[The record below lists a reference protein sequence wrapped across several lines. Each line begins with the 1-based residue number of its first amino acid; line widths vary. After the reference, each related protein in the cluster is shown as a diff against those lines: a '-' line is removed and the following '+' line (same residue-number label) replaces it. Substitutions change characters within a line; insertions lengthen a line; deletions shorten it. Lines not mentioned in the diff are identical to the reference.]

1 MGIKDLFSEKT
12 TGIIAKTS
20 LEEEVVRNTP
30 ELESSENIKEQR
42 ERIDRFIPLV
52 DFSDPNNFVHYGS
65 AEAYYKDAIS
75 RIYNQYPYDGTA
87 REKQEFFNKSAYLD
101 LYLFENEY
109 PRTTGYINF
118 SADGW
123 GTISSPGS
131 ALTGAGDSPHGGFGA
146 PASADLEYIKVVG
159 GPHTASGGMSGSLA
173 LTFDDSNIY
182 NSDIYGFE
190 GVDSMGRVGTRESN
204 LKFDLS
210 KGVSTEFWIKKGDYQ
225 YGRARGSVMI
235 VSSTPSEYDGHYLV
249 MSSSDGTG
257 RQYQFDDDQD
267 GSQTGTTLTNPRR
280 VRIDI
285 TGDSSAN
292 AIAAKVVTAI
302 NHENGHNGKI
312 IASQPSAMSNVV
324 QLIQATHGPA
334 GNHGIFNYFSLP
346 PHNTPI
352 SAVPAHTV
360 YQPYSFSSSVDF
372 ISPTSRVAHRARPAE
387 EAVFDLWNGAASS
400 SVGYGRLLITLSGSS
415 NSENPFKVHLAS
427 GSNVWD
433 MSFGGSTTTTASLK
447 DTWNHVAFT
456 FLSSSADNQL
466 QTNFYLNGTLQDSQ
480 TTTTVPFGQV
490 TGSLIA
496 YIGALQTAPSGNSYF
511 DGTSAAL
518 NMTGYGK
525 FSGSLDEFRY
535 WKSKRTERDIQRNWW
550 TQVRGGTNK
559 DIANAE
565 LGVYYKFNEG
575 ITGTS
580 SVDRSVLDY
589 SGRISNGDWV
599 GYPSSNARNTGSA
612 IISASAA
619 PSEFEDPIIYS
630 HHDEVQSLYNTLAA
644 TGSVYDNQN
653 NASIKD
659 SIPSWIQEDEELNGA
674 GHLDKITQIMGSY
687 FDTLHLQVES
697 LSEFAEASYP
707 TASHMKTVPFSD
719 HLLSSQGLYA
729 PEIFVEAS
737 ILEHFAN
744 RKDDKEYSVD
754 INDVKNQIYQ
764 NIYNNLIFIYKSK
777 GTEKAFRNLIHCYG
791 LGDEVIKFNA
801 YGNNTTF
808 KLDDTYYN
816 STIRKNYIDFN
827 SLDRFGGTVYQNS
840 SSNTET
846 TDVTYVSGTNAN
858 FANTAEVEV
867 IFPRKLEFSDT
878 GHFYTPFLSASI
890 FGYHTASADPS
901 KFNWP
906 ANTILD
912 QNFEIY
918 AVRTHEESKDVYFQ
932 ITSSALPGFSLT
944 SSVYSNVYDNQK
956 WNFAVRF
963 KDAKWPYSTGITG
976 SGTPNDV
983 KMEFIGYNT
992 EYGVVKNQFSL
1003 TASGLNDKFLTG
1015 HRRYYAGASRTN
1027 FTGAIATN
1035 TDVKISSVR
1044 HWATYLNDAV
1054 IKAHSLDPENFG
1066 VLHPARNTI
1075 FAADSTDYKVDNNEL
1090 LESETL
1096 ALHWDFS
1103 QITGSDALGQF
1114 EVDDA
1119 CSGSVSLRSRY
1130 PSDGNLSHIIAN
1142 MYAGRGYFP
1151 STTSSA
1157 KVVDKNYVASSKQRL
1172 PEVVN
1177 SDDAVNVL
1185 SQDDDL
1191 FPSDPAVSQTF
1202 FAFEK
1207 SMYGIISQEMLNIF
1221 GTIVEFNNLI
1231 GEVTSKYRSGY
1242 KDLDR
1247 LRALFFEKI
1256 ENNPDLDKFID
1267 YYKWIDNSLSV
1278 MIQQLVPAS
1287 ANVADEIRTVVESH
1301 IFERSSYRH
1310 QYPMVNDLNTAATAI
1325 EGVEGGVKGIGELA
1339 YDWKHGHAPVSD
1351 AQGTNALWWRERA
1364 GRDNA
1369 RFGTSTSIN
1378 SARGSINDIILS
1390 FNSSSYSKEHFG
1402 GQGTDRYQG
1411 SSYSLRQLS
1420 SPFKLTAD
1428 IKSSPDR
1435 LIHGGYNFPR
1445 SQKPDLVANIIRP
1458 GSPTSLKVS
1467 KGSFKDIAAAET
1479 GKPIVETKRRFEQ
1492 TTTDNSSISG
1502 EFEGD
1507 GKAEVFSPVVLYSSS
1522 ATTGY
1527 ISNTSNVE
1535 FAGYHTDVY
1544 GPSYETPMQGPFT
1557 GEHVG
1562 GKQHRH
1568 ISPTINPALTSS
1580 DNRPEAWEVH
1590 NGNTFTTRSSMH
1602 YPPAYAS
1609 YHRDGLAKR
1618 PVNIKNVQYSTASAI
1633 LGNYSN
1639 TYEIVQTSD
1648 RSINKSDFVR
1658 NEGYSSA
1665 SAGTEVFSDLVDY
1678 TKPTRRKT
1686 PHVIVERFSAPGDPA
1701 TMGDAAGG
1709 SGLDFSSAQ
1718 YSPYNNLNYRNL
1730 VIRQPLQSQLV
1741 ERSEQFGIRSGS
1753 FISEAEYYTLNTTAS
1768 YHKVNANKLQRIV
1781 YTNDQFGGNAAA
1793 CGTGSMYDN
1802 YYVQHMIPRSD
1813 RQYTWINASVLS
1825 SDPESLG
1832 YFPKDGLASS
1842 SAGLVAA
1849 VSFVSSSAMGAEN
1862 LLGSA
1867 VGTVPVPY
1875 ARATNPAEFTPVD
1888 FVGLNTSI
1896 VEPISGSDFTLGY
1909 ALPASSYNYYN
1920 WADMGAY
1927 ALATSNPESFLQR
1940 IGYWTA
1946 TNKTFRDDA
1955 YALNSILSHRNGPY
1969 GHPTWKQIR
1978 VGEGALARFY
1988 RRNNIYTHTPLGGVE
2003 KTVSTPNGL
2012 MTVRDKYA
2020 SSLFISQSVVTSRC
2034 KPITQQLLVKSGVR
2048 RTIEVSADYIKA
2060 VVVRSTYANGITYF
2074 DDNNFNQK
2082 TGIKARRGFSS
2093 YDEIKKMYLYGALD
2107 STTSPV
2113 VGVRRVHYSEVVY
2126 PSIANSYTNKV
2137 RGRTGYQ
2144 NNFWRDSRTD
2154 RTTLAA
2160 TKKDRNSMGY
2170 VLAQSAWALDADETF
2185 AEQTQT
2191 TYPVTGGLVGH
2202 AATGYKPGEL
2212 QNRNVQFHSG
2222 SRQGGGRKFLR
2233 GGPLY
2238 SRYHIMPTTA
2248 SVIPRW
2254 GMVGVQNHLRTPGI
2268 SDYNFGLHKGSMFR
2282 GQAKWEAGTKAGR
2295 AYGTASAFTA
2305 SARAPFADTYDEW
2318 FSEIRS
2324 KGQAMSIIPEFRIS
2338 EHMSFYKNNDYDF
2351 TVTNPIA
2358 LQIPGAPTGSN
2369 IPQNESEDKFY
2380 KVFTNSDFL
2389 KHFDIIK
2396 DDHKD
2401 FVEPWSITIKC
2412 KAIKKFIAYD
2422 GFYPAERTL
2431 QMASQFS
2438 KSYGS
2443 HIKYTGANRA
2453 QAAALRSFVT
2463 PLFAPGILYNTI
2475 KSGIAVDYPIMT
2487 GSFAKRPIFD
2497 LNSAYTDPATATGE
2511 YQQQLYSASFAI
2523 ASNSRPVA
2531 ATYDHGHGWD
2541 KRIPFEALL
2550 EPERYMSYVN
2560 IADDE
2565 PSPYCWVDATSSWAG
2580 RGNNLYKYMMHNF
2593 LAETTSFFMKGGTTT
2608 SLKSKPESEWLS
2620 ITPGR
2625 PYGMRIK
2632 IRRSMNSVKPPTG
2645 PWGEFPLP
2653 QNAALFSA
2661 YEPEVVEIGDYEA
2674 TQMRAMGAGSNNA
2687 TPRENFTMYSR
2698 PSAFGPPLAGV
2709 MPTNN
2714 AGMYRASGSI
2724 FEFGSDNGIY
2734 GSHTPPYYD
2743 GESWIDIVHYSK
2755 GLVAVS
2761 SSHPTR
2767 PHTWAMVSGS
2777 DVEYPAYQPTMTEIF
2792 SLANAAVFNSGD
2804 GGTPGDGTFVRYWR
2818 YDQEELGR
2826 NLGSAIPS
2834 SYHRYNAA
2842 GIGPAGGSYINN
2854 WAMQGDASLNIFK
2867 QDGTRWSIES
2877 KFETP
2882 MLNFNHVTSSDG
2894 TFTPRDSLDASS
2906 TIPRGMWH
2914 QFGRLPKADEGVF
2927 LEVTD
2932 IPDGWL
2938 ANHPSATLIH
2948 DPAGIISANNRTP
2961 RIHDNLTSANIST
2974 ISYYNQYNLPQ
2985 ASFSAFGSDYSV
2997 QSMGSLIDVCG
3008 FGTAP
3013 KKFGK
3018 LRGSK
3023 KIWEAIVA
3031 IPFIIKKG
3039 RRKFFTLPP
3048 DDSGVMPGPSI
3059 ADQMIK
3065 MQKYVIPPK
3074 FDFTRNDTAKK
3085 IAMYIFEFEH
3095 KLDKD
3100 DLSHIWQNL
3109 PPKLGVKAESARA
3122 TVSHELFTNE
3132 LMGNW
3137 KSVANLQATTTE
3149 RSGIKS
3155 EVRWMVFKAKQRAKT
3170 DYFGTMGNAQH
3181 SAYADIPEYSYNWPY
3196 DFCSIVEMASLEPEI
3211 EFGVEEMKLKD
3222 AVQAKLNAEAEA
3234 WFGATLGTVGGTSAG
3249 AAQFQSILS
3258 TGPAGITNNISA
3270 FTSNL
3275 VTDEDK
3281 KAQRSAEWAN
3291 FMASS
3296 NKSLT
3301 GVWDDYAND
3310 LAIDEGVDEF
3320 NWGSFTSLLSSI
3332 LIIIGGTVAAIMTGG
3347 AAGVLIMGLAAVSSA
3362 LSAAGSGYLY
3372 ARYPEAIAEKV
3383 EPILWRQQGNWINNA
3398 VIPTAR
3404 DREHGTH
3411 FLKTTSTG
3419 TSHSI
3424 TGGGNL

>member
-109 PRTTGYINF
+109 PRTTGYAIL

-123 GTISSPGS
+123 GTLSSPGL
-131 ALTGAGDSPHGGFGA
+131 ALTGGYGLSDSV
-146 PASADLEYIKVVG
+146 EYIKVVG

-204 LKFDLS
+204 LRFDLS
-210 KGVSTEFWIKKGDYQ
+210 KGVSTEFWLKKG
-225 YGRARGSVMI
+225 SWI
-235 VSSTPSEYDGHYLV
+235 TS
-249 MSSSDGTG
+249 
-257 RQYQFDDDQD
+257 
-267 GSQTGTTLTNPRR
+267 LTEKE
-280 VRIDI
+280 
-285 TGDSSAN
+285 T
-292 AIAAKVVTAI
+292 
-302 NHENGHNGKI
+302 
-312 IASQPSAMSNVV
+312 
-324 QLIQATHGPA
+324 
-334 GNHGIFNYFSLP
+334 
-346 PHNTPI
+346 
-352 SAVPAHTV
+352 
-360 YQPYSFSSSVDF
+360 
-372 ISPTSRVAHRARPAE
+372 
-387 EAVFDLWNGAASS
+387 VFDLWNAQPSS
-400 SVGYGRLLITLSGSS
+400 SAGYGRLLVYVTGAGPATTGQ
-415 NSENPFKVHLAS
+415 NPFRVHLAS

-496 YIGALQTAPSGNSYF
+496 YIGALQTTPSGNAY
-511 DGTSAAL
+511 DGLSMA
-518 NMTGYGK
+518 GYGK
-525 FSGSLDEFRY
+525 FSGSLDELRY

-612 IISASAA
+612 IVSASAA

-644 TGSVYDNQN
+644 TGSVYDDQN

-659 SIPSWIQEDEELNGA
+659 SIPSWIQEDEELNGS

-744 RKDDKEYSVD
+744 RKDDKEYSID

-867 IFPRKLEFSDT
+867 IFPRKLGFSDT

-1151 STTSSA
+1151 STISSS

-1310 QYPMVNDLNTAATAI
+1310 QYPMVNDLNTAATAV

-1351 AQGTNALWWRERA
+1351 SQSTNALWWRERA
-1364 GRDNA
+1364 SRDNA
-1369 RFGTSTSIN
+1369 RFGTSTSVN

-1479 GKPIVETKRRFEQ
+1479 GKPTVETKRRFEQ

-1602 YPPAYAS
+1602 HPPAYAS
-1609 YHRDGLAKR
+1609 YHRDVLAKR

-1665 SAGTEVFSDLVDY
+1665 SAGTEVFSDLVGY

-1768 YHKVNANKLQRIV
+1768 YHKVNANRLQRIV
-1781 YTNDQFGGNAAA
+1781 HTNDQFGGKAAA

-1813 RQYTWINASVLS
+1813 RQYTWINASILS
-1825 SDPESLG
+1825 ADPESLG
-1832 YFPKDGLASS
+1832 YFPKDGLTSS

-1849 VSFVSSSAMGAEN
+1849 VSFCSSSDFGAEDY
-1862 LLGSA
+1862 LGSA
-1867 VGTVPVPY
+1867 VGTIPTPY

-1888 FVGLNTSI
+1888 FVGLNTII

-1909 ALPASSYNYYN
+1909 ALPASSNNYYN
-1920 WADMGAY
+1920 WADMGSFAMN
-1927 ALATSNPESFLQR
+1927 TSNPESFLQR
-1940 IGYWTA
+1940 IGYSA
-1946 TNKTFRDDA
+1946 TIKDSFSDSA

-1978 VGEGALARFY
+1978 VGEGALGRFY

-2003 KTVSTPNGL
+2003 KTVSTPHGL

-2048 RTIEVSADYIKA
+2048 RTVEVSDDYIKA

-2093 YDEIKKMYLYGALD
+2093 YDEIKKMYLYGALE

-2185 AEQTQT
+2185 AEQTHT

-2222 SRQGGGRKFLR
+2222 SRLGGGRAFLR

-2254 GMVGVQNHLRTPGI
+2254 GMVGVQNHLRAPGI
-2268 SDYNFGLHKGSMFR
+2268 SDYNFGLHQGSMFR

-2295 AYGTASAFTA
+2295 SYGTGSVFTA
-2305 SARAPFADTYDEW
+2305 SARAPFTDTYDEW

-2338 EHMSFYKNNDYDF
+2338 EHMSFYKNYDYDF

-2431 QMASQFS
+2431 QMATQFS
-2438 KSYGS
+2438 KSYTS
-2443 HIKYTGANRA
+2443 HLKYTGADRA
-2453 QAAALRSFVT
+2453 ADAALRSFVK

-2487 GSFAKRPIFD
+2487 GSFSKRPIFD
-2497 LNSAYTDPATATGE
+2497 LNSAYTNPATATGE

-2523 ASNSRPVA
+2523 ASNSTPLSA
-2531 ATYDHGHGWD
+2531 GSAYAHGAGWD

-2565 PSPYCWVDATSSWAG
+2565 PSPYCFANVTSSWSG
-2580 RGNNLYKYMMHNF
+2580 RGNHLYKYMMHNF
-2593 LAETTSFFMKGGTTT
+2593 LAETINFFMKGGSTT

-2620 ITPGR
+2620 VTPGR

-2653 QNAALFSA
+2653 QNAALFSTT
-2661 YEPEVVEIGDYEA
+2661 EPHVVESDDYVTVFPA
-2674 TQMRAMGAGSNNA
+2674 GFGAGNNNA
-2687 TPRENFTMYSR
+2687 TPKESFTMYSR

-2709 MPTNN
+2709 MPTNT

-2743 GESWIDIVHYSK
+2743 GESWIDIVHYAK

-2761 SSHPTR
+2761 GNSGLS

-2792 SLANAAVFNSGD
+2792 SLAADAAFNSGD
-2804 GGTPGDGTFVRYWR
+2804 GGTPGDGTYVRYWR
-2818 YDQEELGR
+2818 YDQEELAR
-2826 NLGSAIPS
+2826 NLGAAIPN
-2834 SYHRYNAA
+2834 SYHKTAIA
-2842 GIGPAGGSYINN
+2842 GVGPAGGSYINN

-2867 QDGTRWSIES
+2867 AAGTVWSIES

-2894 TFTPRDSLDASS
+2894 TFTPRDSRNASS

-2914 QFGRLPKADEGVF
+2914 QFGRLPSADEGVY
-2927 LEVTD
+2927 LEVSD

-2938 ANHPSATLIH
+2938 TNHPSATLIH
-2948 DPAGIISANNRTP
+2948 DPAGNLGAGNRTP
-2961 RIHDNLTSANIST
+2961 RLPAKLTAPNISAT
-2974 ISYYNQYNLPQ
+2974 TYYNQYNLPQ
-2985 ASFSAFGSDYSV
+2985 QSTPGNYTV
-2997 QSMGSLIDVCG
+2997 QSMGSLVDVCG

-3018 LRGSK
+3018 LRTSK

-3048 DDSGVMPGPSI
+3048 DDSGVTAGPSI
-3059 ADQMIK
+3059 ADQMLK
-3065 MQKYVIPPK
+3065 MQKYVIPPR

-3155 EVRWMVFKAKQRAKT
+3155 EVRWMVFKAKQRAQT

-3196 DFCSIVEMASLEPEI
+3196 DFCSIVEMVSLEPEI
-3211 EFGVEEMKLKD
+3211 EFGVEEMKLRD

-3234 WFGATLGTVGGTSAG
+3234 WFGASLGGAAGSAAAG
-3249 AAQFQSILS
+3249 ATLFQPPTI
-3258 TGPAGITNNISA
+3258 AGIAADTSMLGSNIVS
-3270 FTSNL
+3270 
-3275 VTDEDK
+3275 DEDK
-3281 KAQRSAEWAN
+3281 QAKRIEEWSKFMDSAN
-3291 FMASS
+3291 SS
-3296 NKSLT
+3296 ET
-3301 GVWDDYAND
+3301 GVWDNYVND
-3310 LAIDEGVDEF
+3310 VAIDNGSEEF
-3320 NWGSFTSLLSSI
+3320 NWGSFVGLGFAALGVAWGVISAVVTGGVSLI
-3332 LIIIGGTVAAIMTGG
+3332 LIAGIAATM
-3347 AAGVLIMGLAAVSSA
+3347 ASVGVGLST
-3362 LSAAGSGYLY
+3362 YIY
-3372 ARYPEAIAEKV
+3372 NRYPEVIAEKV
-3383 EPILWRQQGNWINNA
+3383 DDQIQRQLSNWTHNGT
-3398 VIPTAR
+3398 IPTAR
-3404 DREHGTH
+3404 DREHGTY

-3419 TSHSI
+3419 TSFTI
-3424 TGGGNL
+3424 TGGPGSNF